1 MTIGEAL
8 LLFVAGIGG
17 GLTGSIAGLASL
29 VTYPAL
35 LAYGLPAI
43 TANVTNTVALVFSS
57 TGSVWGS
64 WPELRDQL
72 ARVVRLSLAGTVG
85 GALGGV
91 LLLETSA
98 DSFEKVVPALIAI
111 ASAAILLRRR
121 LVVAAVEADHSH
133 DHVGHHGRWG
143 FLAAVAVVG
152 VYGGY
157 FGAGA
162 GVMLLAL
169 LLFVTGEPLPSA
181 NGVKNAV
188 LGCANGVAALGFVFF
203 GDVRWAVVAPL
214 GLGLLIGGRV
224 GPIVVRR
231 SPAGPLRIVIA
242 IAGLGLAIHLGL
254 DAYG

>member
-1 MTIGEAL
+1 MTIGAAF

-35 LAYGLPAI
+35 LAYGLPAV

-72 ARVVRLSLAGTVG
+72 ARVLRLSLAGMVG
-85 GALGGV
+85 GAVGGL

-98 DSFEKVVPALIAI
+98 DSFEKVVPWLIAT

-121 LVVAAVEADHSH
+121 LVAAAVEANHPSAT
-133 DHVGHHGRWG
+133 VGHHAGWG

-152 VYGGY
+152 IYGGY

-169 LLFVTGEPLPSA
+169 LLFATGEPLPSA

-188 LGCANGVAALGFVFF
+188 LGCANGVAAVGFVFF

-242 IAGLGLAIHLGL
+242 IAGIGLAIKLGI

>member
-35 LAYGLPAI
+35 LAFGLPAV

-64 WPELRDQL
+64 WPELRGQL
-72 ARVVRLSLAGTVG
+72 ARVVRLSVAGMVG
-85 GALGGV
+85 GAVGG
-91 LLLETSA
+91 LLLLQTSA
-98 DSFEKVVPALIAI
+98 DSFEKVVPWLIAI

-121 LVVAAVEADHSH
+121 LVVAATEADHSPA
-133 DHVGHHGRWG
+133 HVAGWG
-143 FLAAVAVVG
+143 FLGAVAVVG
-152 VYGGY
+152 IYGGY

-169 LLFVTGEPLPSA
+169 LLFATGEPLPSA

-188 LGCANGVAALGFVFF
+188 LGCANGIAAIGFVFF
-203 GDVRWAVVAPL
+203 GDVRWSVVAPL

-242 IAGLGLAIHLGL
+242 LAGLGLAIKLGV
-254 DAYG
+254 DAYA